1 MSFNLK
7 VTMGATNTQIKQNMN
22 YQSFL
27 VKDSEIVGIRTTEYK
42 EPELISATFGGI
54 TGESQEQSS

>member
-42 EPELISATFGGI
+42 EPELISVTFGGI